1 MKVYNRLLSFAIA
14 FTLLFLPVVAQAKG
28 FSGGS
33 SSSSSRS
40 SSSVHSSSS
49 SNSGTYHSG
58 YKAPSSSVQSKQPS
72 YNNNSAN
79 TTQSKPRSGFSSFF
93 SHAAAFGA
101 GAFLGNMF
109 HPFGGY
115 GYGGMGVGHGF
126 SLFGLLADILVI
138 ALIVWVFRRIFARR

>member
-1 MKVYNRLLSFAIA
+1 MKVYNKLLSFALA

-28 FSGGS
+28 YSGGS

-40 SSSVHSSSS
+40 SSSVHSSS

-72 YNNNSAN
+72 YNNNSGN
-79 TTQSKPRSGFSSFF
+79 TQAQSKPKSSFF

-101 GAFLGNMF
+101 GAFLGSML
-109 HPFGGY
+109 HPFGSMGM
-115 GYGGMGVGHGF
+115 GGMGVGHGF